1 MPGALFDFPKQRAD
15 KWKGFRER
23 LCRARALKCL
33 SPALS
38 RALKCLSPALSP
50 ALALDGWVRGK
61 VLALKSGRK
70 FKDGEIPANPQWESM
85 S

>member
-1 MPGALFDFPKQRAD
+1 LLGALFDFPKQRAG

-38 RALKCLSPALSP
+38 P
-50 ALALDGWVRGK
+50 ALALDGWVREK
-61 VLALKSGRK
+61 WKK
-70 FKDGEIPANPQWESM
+70 I
-85 S
+85 

>member
-1 MPGALFDFPKQRAD
+1 LLGALFDFPKQRAG

-23 LCRARALKCL
+23 LYRA
-33 SPALS
+33 

-70 FKDGEIPANPQWESM
+70 FKDWEIPANPQWESM